1 MTRFLLT
8 GATGNLGAAALH
20 RLLERV
26 PASDIAVLIRRPD
39 DAPRFEALSV
49 EPRPGDY
56 DDPASLAEAFA
67 GVERLLFVSSPI
79 LDPVRRAAQHR
90 SVVAA
95 AVDAGVR
102 HVVYTSAMGAAHD
115 PGHRAAE
122 SALTEWGGDHAILRN
137 GLYSDAFVRQALL
150 DAEAF
155 GAVRSASD
163 GARLVTTAVAD
174 LAEAAVLA
182 LLAPP
187 SQSLLELR
195 GPAWTYDDLATS
207 LSDALG
213 RPIPHELV
221 DEAMTGP
228 FAVLF
233 PLVRRGVFAAES
245 DDLARLLG
253 RRPVSIGDVV
263 AQQLAAGDPRI
274 G

>member
-20 RLLERV
+20 DLLERV

-39 DAPRFEALSV
+39 DAPRFDALSV
-49 EPRPGDY
+49 EPRLGDY

-95 AVDAGVR
+95 AVDADVR

-115 PGHRAAE
+115 PGHSAAE
-122 SALTEWGGDHAILRN
+122 SALRAWGGSCTILRN

-228 FAVLF
+228 FSVLF
-233 PLVRRGVFAAES
+233 PLVRRGVFAAET

-253 RRPVSIGDVV
+253 RHPLSIADVV
-263 AQQLAAGDPRI
+263 AQQLAGGER
-274 G
+274 